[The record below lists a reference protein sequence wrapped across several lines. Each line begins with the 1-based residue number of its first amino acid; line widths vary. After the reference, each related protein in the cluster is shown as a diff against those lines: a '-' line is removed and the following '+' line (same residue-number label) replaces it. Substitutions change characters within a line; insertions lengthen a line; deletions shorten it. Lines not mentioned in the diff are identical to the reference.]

1 MLLQLHLRYMHLVY
15 NVLLNIFFANV
26 TPILSSF
33 KPIIKYVGTKLAH
46 TTNGSIVRQLWVTQH
61 KKRQCFFQRHLS
73 NLGKNTFDDKELQQ
87 KVKCERKIT
96 TFLSTFYYWK
106 VFLLK
111 LFFSIC
117 HCLFV
122 RLAENINWPC
132 VLYCFANE
140 KLFGNFFLHFT

>member
-1 MLLQLHLRYMHLVY
+1 MLLQLQLCYIHLLYSI
-15 NVLLNIFFANV
+15 LLNKFLAKV
-26 TPILSSF
+26 TPISSSF
-33 KPIIKYVGTKLAH
+33 KPIIKYVGTNLAH
-46 TTNGSIVRQLWVTQH
+46 TTNGSIVRHLGVTQY
-61 KKRQCFFQRHLS
+61 KKRQCFFWSHLS

-122 RLAENINWPC
+122 RLAENIN
-132 VLYCFANE
+132 
-140 KLFGNFFLHFT
+140 